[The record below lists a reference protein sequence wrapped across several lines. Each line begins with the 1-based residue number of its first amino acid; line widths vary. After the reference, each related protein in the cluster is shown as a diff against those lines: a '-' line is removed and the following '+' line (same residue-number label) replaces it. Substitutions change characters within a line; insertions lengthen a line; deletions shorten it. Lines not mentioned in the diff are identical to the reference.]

1 MTRAGYYHC
10 PADDDAE
17 EQGWMSNPD
26 LNYHLRVRTRLDERG
41 NVIDAQYGKIYMD
54 FEAKSNPNVPCFG
67 DFTYYLNPV
76 PNDRN
81 VEFGENLFKN
91 LDVQRYEKFFIV
103 P

>member
-1 MTRAGYYHC
+1 
-10 PADDDAE
+10 
-17 EQGWMSNPD
+17 MSNPD